1 MSGAWVLDTPAVAAF
16 ARGSIYMASLV
27 RTLADNGMRML
38 VPAVCLM
45 EAHATAGDADLVD
58 LLASLANV
66 EVVVL
71 DADEARA
78 AGRMWRAEPRKAPAA
93 VHAAW
98 LAAGAVA
105 PVVTDDAGRLA
116 GLLKADHPVYTVPRA
131 S

>member
-1 MSGAWVLDTPAVAAF
+1 MLDTPAITAF
-16 ARGSIYMASLV
+16 ARGSIYMASMV
-27 RTLADNGMRML
+27 RTLADNGMGML

-45 EAHATAGDADLVD
+45 EAHATADDVDLVD

-66 EVVVL
+66 EVVAL
-71 DADEARA
+71 DADEART
-78 AGRMWRAEPRKAPAA
+78 AGRMWRGEPGRSAAA

-105 PVVTDDAGRLA
+105 PVVTDDAGRLT
-116 GLLKADHPVYTVPRA
+116 GLLKDDHPVFTVPPA